1 MQRLLLITVGSAAA
15 VWRLVMLSLM
25 CLLASACATGHAPA
39 KALSRMPPLDF
50 QGRVIGH
57 DQVHRL
63 APTPSL
69 LDVDDVMRNFAH
81 RYTADAS
88 SPRQRLRNL
97 HRAVTGSA
105 TLGVDYDPAAQ
116 GSARETF
123 HAQTANCLA
132 YANLFI
138 ALAREVGLDARY
150 QWVDLRP
157 QWTRM
162 GERVA
167 VRLHVNT
174 VVHLTRRERL
184 MVDLDPL
191 PARDITD
198 SREISDTDAQ
208 ALFHSNIAMDAL
220 AGEQIEAAWAN
231 AVRALQLSP
240 GMSHLWV
247 NLGVVYRH
255 AGHYPAAESAYM
267 QALAVDAYDRS
278 AMNNLMVLYGVQ
290 GREKERA
297 EWELRVTKYR
307 DRNPYYHAWL
317 GDQAAEKQDWRD
329 ALAHYREA
337 MSLAPADPGLMF
349 STGLIFRQLGELKAA
364 LRYIDEARR
373 HATLVS
379 EKQAYTVEYE
389 QISRRLLAGQ

>member
-1 MQRLLLITVGSAAA
+1 
-15 VWRLVMLSLM
+15 
-25 CLLASACATGHAPA
+25 
-39 KALSRMPPLDF
+39 
-50 QGRVIGH
+50 
-57 DQVHRL
+57 
-63 APTPSL
+63 
-69 LDVDDVMRNFAH
+69 
-81 RYTADAS
+81 
-88 SPRQRLRNL
+88 
-97 HRAVTGSA
+97 
-105 TLGVDYDPAAQ
+105 
-116 GSARETF
+116 
-123 HAQTANCLA
+123 
-132 YANLFI
+132 
-138 ALAREVGLDARY
+138 
-150 QWVDLRP
+150 
-157 QWTRM
+157 
-162 GERVA
+162 
-167 VRLHVNT
+167 
-174 VVHLTRRERL
+174 
-184 MVDLDPL
+184 
-191 PARDITD
+191 
-198 SREISDTDAQ
+198 
-208 ALFHSNIAMDAL
+208 MDAG
-220 AGEQIEAAWAN
+220 GEQIEAAWAN

-247 NLGVVYRH
+247 NWALSPDALSGGGIGLCRH
-255 AGHYPAAESAYM
+255 W
-267 QALAVDAYDRS
+267 LWTYDRS

-317 GDQAAEKQDWRD
+317 GDQAAEEQDWRD